1 MLDKKRLGEL
11 VKEVDPA
18 EQLDEDVEDI
28 LLQVARDLGIIIKII
43 RIISIIKI
51 FILRILSPT
60 SPIDSG

>member
-28 LLQVARDLGIIIKII
+28 LLQVARDLGIIIK
-43 RIISIIKI
+43 SSK
-51 FILRILSPT
+51 S
-60 SPIDSG
+60 SGSSVSSRSSSSES

>member
-1 MLDKKRLGEL
+1 M
-11 VKEVDPA
+11 KEVDPA

-51 FILRILSPT
+51 FIFRILSPT
-60 SPIDSG
+60 SLIDSG

>member
-60 SPIDSG
+60 SLIDSG